1 MSNKLR
7 IGFGFDSHQIE
18 KGDSMTLGGVEISCG
33 YQIIA
38 HSDGDVVTH
47 AICDALLGAAHL
59 GDLGSFVPDDD
70 STKNLSSL
78 IILENIMTKIAD
90 LNMVVINID
99 STFVGNVPRL
109 EPHKG
114 NMENKLADVINIDV
128 GNISCKA
135 TTTDGMGPEGR
146 NEGVSAYATVLLEKI
161 K

>member
-1 MSNKLR
+1 MSNLR

-18 KGDSMTLGGVEISCG
+18 KGDSMTLGGVKISCG

-78 IILENIMTKIAD
+78 VILKNVITKITD
-90 LNMVVINID
+90 FNLSVINID

-109 EPHKG
+109 EPYKG
-114 NMENKLADVINIDV
+114 NMEDKLADVIGIDA

-146 NEGVSAYATVLLEKI
+146 NEGISAYATVLLEKI